1 MKKLEILDETEN
13 PLFKRKEIE
22 IVVESEITPKTSDV
36 ENFLSE
42 KFSSPV
48 ENIKVKKI
56 LGKFGSNKFKITANI
71 YQSKQEKDK
80 IEPKSKKDK
89 KNAEPKQ
96 S

>member
-22 IVVESEITPKTSDV
+22 IVVESEVTPKTSDV

-56 LGKFGSNKFKITANI
+56 LGKFGSNKFKISANI

-89 KNAEPKQ
+89 KNQEPSK